1 MVVTTILLGKLNLI
15 SVAFAVL
22 FIGLSVDYGIQIFS
36 RILEKNVFINELS
49 IVNDTKEISSTLLF
63 ASIPSMIGFLSFTP
77 TNYIGLSELG
87 IISFIGLVI
96 GLITNLL
103 FLPSLL
109 LIKH

>member
-1 MVVTTILLGKLNLI
+1 M
-15 SVAFAVL
+15 
-22 FIGLSVDYGIQIFS
+22 FIDKS
-36 RILEKNVFINELS
+36 S
-49 IVNDTKEISSTLLF
+49 IVNDTKEISSTLLI

-109 LIKH
+109 LINIKKLIFFKIKY